1 MTPRHYVINYVLQC
15 RFILIFSNSLIM
27 PPLDSKLLFAQIEYV
42 FKIRVWLSITDFG
55 KELTTVLKV
64 QKKNC
69 VLLPSRLKGQKAFWT
84 FRLLDIR
91 VVGHSFFR
99 PFSAFFLSRR
109 QAHFLLQNR
118 HSLKII
124 FFVLLSCG
132 ICKLN
137 SSFKLQHI
145 CLEFLTGG
153 TCGNVGLQIV
163 FSYQLIYVWTQVT
176 FLV

>member
-1 MTPRHYVINYVLQC
+1 M
-15 RFILIFSNSLIM
+15 RFHNRFWQRIDHSAESPKEKLCPTSLPTEKPKGPKLVFLEIF
-27 PPLDSKLLFAQIEYV
+27 V
-42 FKIRVWLSITDFG
+42 T
-55 KELTTVLKV
+55 
-64 QKKNC
+64 
-69 VLLPSRLKGQKAFWT
+69 FWT

-99 PFSAFFLSRR
+99 PFSAFFPSRR
-109 QAHFLLQNR
+109 QAHFLLRNR

-124 FFVLLSCG
+124 MFVLLSCG

-176 FLV
+176 FLVWKKLLLLDLNLSNKLESSNSSWLK